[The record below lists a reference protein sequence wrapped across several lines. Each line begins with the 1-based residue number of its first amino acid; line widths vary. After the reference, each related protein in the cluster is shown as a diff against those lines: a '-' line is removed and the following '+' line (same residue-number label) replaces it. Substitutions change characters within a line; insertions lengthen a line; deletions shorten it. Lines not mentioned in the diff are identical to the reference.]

1 MLWEGRHQVVKW
13 IPKHYLF
20 CLFGV
25 FTSSTSSQKV
35 CFWIRDCA
43 RQCFKPVWYVR
54 WWKWFMETG
63 QIITVIGQINGC
75 PCYYQSYTSKHPAPF
90 LPKHTHT
97 FTCILSQV
105 AVLFFRNSQTKQQLV
120 CLTDCWFCFW
130 YMLILSSK
138 ILEITGSHEP
148 CWIENFSVLLL
159 LCPFHAVLLRWLLF
173 CLLSDSIST
182 QCCICFLTQSSTQHT
197 EWAEQLG
204 WYSIGLKSQVQY

>member
-90 LPKHTHT
+90 LSQNTHTHSHAFSHKLLCCFFEIVKQNNSWYVWLT
-97 FTCILSQV
+97 ADFVSGICLSYPV
-105 AVLFFRNSQTKQQLV
+105 KYWKLLVHMNPVELRIFLFS
-120 CLTDCWFCFW
+120 C
-130 YMLILSSK
+130 
-138 ILEITGSHEP
+138 
-148 CWIENFSVLLL
+148 FSV
-159 LCPFHAVLLRWLLF
+159 PFMLFSSVDFYSAFSPIVSPLSVAFVSWRRVLL
-173 CLLSDSIST
+173 SI
-182 QCCICFLTQSSTQHT
+182 QNGLNSSAGT
-197 EWAEQLG
+197 ALD
-204 WYSIGLKSQVQY
+204 